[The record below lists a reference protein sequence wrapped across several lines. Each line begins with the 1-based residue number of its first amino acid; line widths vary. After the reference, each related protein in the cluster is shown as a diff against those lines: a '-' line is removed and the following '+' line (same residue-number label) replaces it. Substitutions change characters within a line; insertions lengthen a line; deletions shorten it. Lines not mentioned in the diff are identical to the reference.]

1 MSEGPECKMKK
12 VKKDASQTML
22 KYKDKIKF
30 FTEDGDEVGTLDLN
44 GPGLSFE
51 GIADE
56 SAIIFIDWLSKVFAE
71 RMQEEY
77 DRGLKD
83 GKAKS

>member
-1 MSEGPECKMKK
+1 MSEGPECKMKN

-22 KYKDKIKF
+22 KYKDTINF

-44 GPGLSFE
+44 GPDLSFE

>member
-1 MSEGPECKMKK
+1 MKK

-30 FTEDGDEVGTLDLN
+30 FTEEGDEVGTLDLN